1 MQREE
6 KQLDM
11 FLENSLIKLN
21 DLKKAIAQMIHKI
34 GKFPSFYILFTKLIY
49 ISLNKLQNSST
60 KPSTGPHFWTT
71 LR

>member
-21 DLKKAIAQMIHKI
+21 DLKKAIGQMIHKI
-34 GKFPSFYILFTKLIY
+34 GES
-49 ISLNKLQNSST
+49 
-60 KPSTGPHFWTT
+60 
-71 LR
+71 

>member
-21 DLKKAIAQMIHKI
+21 DLKKAIGQMIHKI
-34 GKFPSFYILFTKLIY
+34 GEI
-49 ISLNKLQNSST
+49 
-60 KPSTGPHFWTT
+60 
-71 LR
+71 